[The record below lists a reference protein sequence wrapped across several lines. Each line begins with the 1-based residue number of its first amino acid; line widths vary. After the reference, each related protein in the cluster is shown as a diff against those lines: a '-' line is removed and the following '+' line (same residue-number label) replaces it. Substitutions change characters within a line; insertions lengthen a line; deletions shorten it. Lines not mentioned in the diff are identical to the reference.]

1 MHNREHIVILRP
13 GKRGILLHTM
23 YYEDEVRKVEEF
35 RTDTNVV
42 KEKELELAMSLIS
55 SLEAEFEPEKY
66 KDEYRENLMSMI
78 QAKVQGRQVVET
90 PTAQQLAPVVDIME
104 ALKASLALGKK
115 PPQSVARAEQA
126 ATEVPEAAAASKP
139 KRGRKSAQG

>member
-1 MHNREHIVILRP
+1 
-13 GKRGILLHTM
+13 
-23 YYEDEVRKVEEF
+23 
-35 RTDTNVV
+35 
-42 KEKELELAMSLIS
+42 MSLIS

-104 ALKASLALGKK
+104 ALKASHARGKK